1 MSARTKIT
9 TVIGIIVLVA
19 TIAIFAIARPVFYP
33 STGVGFGFLIYGEI
47 VFFCGFAVVEYWAQ
61 KSSQIMT
68 WTGVG
73 IPVGAYA
80 LFVII
85 SSILYMMS
93 RSSFVRGFLILQMIL
108 LAAAA
113 VVTLIMAGA
122 SKGRAQRDK
131 KVLQADTMVKEFE
144 AELMLIR
151 ELTERKSD
159 VDKLIEGIKY
169 SDTSVMVDA
178 DVELNDA
185 ISNLENIVR
194 ADELG
199 DDDFDKAIKDIEFLI
214 KKRNLQ
220 TRNAK
225 QGGI

>member
-1 MSARTKIT
+1 
-9 TVIGIIVLVA
+9 
-19 TIAIFAIARPVFYP
+19 
-33 STGVGFGFLIYGEI
+33 
-47 VFFCGFAVVEYWAQ
+47 
-61 KSSQIMT
+61 MT